1 MMATLRQRWRQWS
14 ALYAARV
21 VRERLLLAATGV
33 AVVFAGFQLLV
44 LDPLNAERRRL
55 EQQITA
61 ARNAIKAG
69 DAVLASRSVT
79 DPDEVRRRYRDA
91 LRTQLTGID
100 RQLQNL
106 QQKLVPP
113 EQVSKLLDGV
123 LSRNRG
129 LALVSLRKLPVQRF
143 QTTATAAQPT
153 DSKAPADAAAAGAA
167 DHSIYQHSFELAV
180 EGSYNDLHSFLTKL
194 EGLQWQLFWGKL
206 ELDASAHP
214 RIRLT
219 LTVHTLSLNRTWLI
233 V

>member
-1 MMATLRQRWRQWS
+1 MMATLRQRWHQWS
-14 ALYAARV
+14 ELYTARV

-33 AVVFAGFQLLV
+33 AVVFAGFQFLV
-44 LDPLNAERRRL
+44 LDPLGAEHKRL
-55 EQQITA
+55 EQQITT

-69 DAVLASRSVT
+69 DAVIAARGLS

-91 LRTQLTGID
+91 LRGQLTGID
-100 RQLQNL
+100 TQLQSL

-113 EQVSKLLDGV
+113 EQVSKLLEGV

-143 QTTATAAQPT
+143 QTTGVAAQPPG
-153 DSKAPADAAAAGAA
+153 SKAPADAATADAG

-206 ELDASAHP
+206 ELDASVHP
-214 RIRLT
+214 HIRLT
-219 LTVHTLSLNRTWLI
+219 LTVHTLSLNRTWL
-233 V
+233 VV